1 MQNIWGKEMRAMK
14 DDRFLKFTLSLS
26 RMNKKVQAVKTAGM
40 GMVGLKAA
48 HTAVLYALSG
58 HSEGLQF
65 AEVAAACDLDPAL
78 ISRTFSELIAAGMV
92 EKQGEPGR
100 YRARYVLTEQG
111 SLQTAKIR
119 QVIGLVQENAD
130 KNIAPEDLQTFYRV
144 LEQLLNNFEEMSEH
158 YDTVFE
164 SRHAAGN
171 WTICGKCCRA
181 TAMRLQNGDEKWMLC
196 RNFWNI
202 RLPMTTEVIPGSN

>member
-1 MQNIWGKEMRAMK
+1 MK

-92 EKQGEPGR
+92 EKQGEDRQNPSGHR
-100 YRARYVLTEQG
+100 AGTGKCGQKYRAGGFADVLPG
-111 SLQTAKIR
+111 AGTAA
-119 QVIGLVQENAD
+119 E
-130 KNIAPEDLQTFYRV
+130 
-144 LEQLLNNFEEMSEH
+144 
-158 YDTVFE
+158 
-164 SRHAAGN
+164 
-171 WTICGKCCRA
+171 
-181 TAMRLQNGDEKWMLC
+181 
-196 RNFWNI
+196 
-202 RLPMTTEVIPGSN
+202 

>member
-78 ISRTFSELIAAGMV
+78 ISRTFSELSLIHIS
-92 EKQGEPGR
+92 EPTR
-100 YRARYVLTEQG
+100 RTPISYAVFCLKKKKKTRQKKN
-111 SLQTAKIR
+111 KISYT
-119 QVIGLVQENAD
+119 NAIIKK
-130 KNIAPEDLQTFYRV
+130 KNT
-144 LEQLLNNFEEMSEH
+144 
-158 YDTVFE
+158 
-164 SRHAAGN
+164 
-171 WTICGKCCRA
+171 
-181 TAMRLQNGDEKWMLC
+181 
-196 RNFWNI
+196 
-202 RLPMTTEVIPGSN
+202 

>member
-65 AEVAAACDLDPAL
+65 AEVA
-78 ISRTFSELIAAGMV
+78 
-92 EKQGEPGR
+92 EPGR
-100 YRARYVLTEQG
+100 YRACYVLTEQG

-164 SRHAAGN
+164 SLR
-171 WTICGKCCRA
+171 R
-181 TAMRLQNGDEKWMLC
+181 E
-196 RNFWNI
+196 
-202 RLPMTTEVIPGSN
+202 S

>member
-26 RMNKKVQAVKTAGM
+26 RLNKKVQAVKTAGM

-100 YRARYVLTEQG
+100 YRARYVLTEQP
-111 SLQTAKIR
+111 ADR
-119 QVIGLVQENAD
+119 QNPSGH
-130 KNIAPEDLQTFYRV
+130 R
-144 LEQLLNNFEEMSEH
+144 
-158 YDTVFE
+158 
-164 SRHAAGN
+164 AG
-171 WTICGKCCRA
+171 TGKCGQKYRA
-181 TAMRLQNGDEKWMLC
+181 GGFADVLPGAGTAAE
-196 RNFWNI
+196 
-202 RLPMTTEVIPGSN
+202 

>member
-1 MQNIWGKEMRAMK
+1 M
-14 DDRFLKFTLSLS
+14 KFTLSLS

-111 SLQTAKIR
+111 SRRPPNR
-119 QVIGLVQENAD
+119 QVTGW
-130 KNIAPEDLQTFYRV
+130 YRK
-144 LEQLLNNFEEMSEH
+144 MR
-158 YDTVFE
+158 TKI
-164 SRHAAGN
+164 SRRR
-171 WTICGKCCRA
+171 ICRRFTGC
-181 TAMRLQNGDEKWMLC
+181 
-196 RNFWNI
+196 WN
-202 RLPMTTEVIPGSN
+202 SC

>member
-1 MQNIWGKEMRAMK
+1 MQNIWEKEMRAMK

-164 SRHAAGN
+164 SLR
-171 WTICGKCCRA
+171 R
-181 TAMRLQNGDEKWMLC
+181 E
-196 RNFWNI
+196 
-202 RLPMTTEVIPGSN
+202 S

>member
-78 ISRTFSELIAAGMV
+78 ISRTFSELITAGRV
-92 EKQGEPGR
+92 EKQGEPRLLCSDRAGQLADR
-100 YRARYVLTEQG
+100 QNPSGHRAGTGKCGQKYRAGGFADVLPGAGT
-111 SLQTAKIR
+111 TA
-119 QVIGLVQENAD
+119 E
-130 KNIAPEDLQTFYRV
+130 
-144 LEQLLNNFEEMSEH
+144 
-158 YDTVFE
+158 
-164 SRHAAGN
+164 
-171 WTICGKCCRA
+171 
-181 TAMRLQNGDEKWMLC
+181 
-196 RNFWNI
+196 
-202 RLPMTTEVIPGSN
+202 

>member
-1 MQNIWGKEMRAMK
+1 MRNIWEKEMRAMK

-78 ISRTFSELIAAGMV
+78 ISGTLPRTLCPDRAG
-92 EKQGEPGR
+92 QPADCQNPPGHR
-100 YRARYVLTEQG
+100 AGTGKCGQKYRAGGFADVLPG
-111 SLQTAKIR
+111 AGTA
-119 QVIGLVQENAD
+119 A
-130 KNIAPEDLQTFYRV
+130 
-144 LEQLLNNFEEMSEH
+144 EQL
-158 YDTVFE
+158 
-164 SRHAAGN
+164 
-171 WTICGKCCRA
+171 
-181 TAMRLQNGDEKWMLC
+181 
-196 RNFWNI
+196 
-202 RLPMTTEVIPGSN
+202 

>member
-100 YRARYVLTEQG
+100 YRQNPSGHR
-111 SLQTAKIR
+111 
-119 QVIGLVQENAD
+119 
-130 KNIAPEDLQTFYRV
+130 
-144 LEQLLNNFEEMSEH
+144 
-158 YDTVFE
+158 
-164 SRHAAGN
+164 AG
-171 WTICGKCCRA
+171 TGKCGQKYRA
-181 TAMRLQNGDEKWMLC
+181 GGFADVLPGAGTAAE
-196 RNFWNI
+196 
-202 RLPMTTEVIPGSN
+202 

>member
-100 YRARYVLTEQG
+100 YRLLCSDRAGQL
-111 SLQTAKIR
+111 ADR
-119 QVIGLVQENAD
+119 QNPSGH
-130 KNIAPEDLQTFYRV
+130 R
-144 LEQLLNNFEEMSEH
+144 
-158 YDTVFE
+158 
-164 SRHAAGN
+164 AG
-171 WTICGKCCRA
+171 TGKCGQKYRA
-181 TAMRLQNGDEKWMLC
+181 GGFADVLPGAGTAAE
-196 RNFWNI
+196 
-202 RLPMTTEVIPGSN
+202 

>member
-26 RMNKKVQAVKTAGM
+26 RINKKVQAVKTAGM

-100 YRARYVLTEQG
+100 YRARYVLTGQP
-111 SLQTAKIR
+111 ADR
-119 QVIGLVQENAD
+119 QNPSG
-130 KNIAPEDLQTFYRV
+130 
-144 LEQLLNNFEEMSEH
+144 H
-158 YDTVFE
+158 W
-164 SRHAAGN
+164 AG
-171 WTICGKCCRA
+171 TGKCGQKYRA
-181 TAMRLQNGDEKWMLC
+181 GGFADVLPGAGTAAE
-196 RNFWNI
+196 
-202 RLPMTTEVIPGSN
+202 

>member
-119 QVIGLVQENAD
+119 QVIGLVQEMRT
-130 KNIAPEDLQTFYRV
+130 KI
-144 LEQLLNNFEEMSEH
+144 
-158 YDTVFE
+158 
-164 SRHAAGN
+164 SRRR
-171 WTICGKCCRA
+171 ICRRFTGC
-181 TAMRLQNGDEKWMLC
+181 
-196 RNFWNI
+196 WN
-202 RLPMTTEVIPGSN
+202 SC

>member
-1 MQNIWGKEMRAMK
+1 
-14 DDRFLKFTLSLS
+14 
-26 RMNKKVQAVKTAGM
+26 MNKKVQAVKTAGM

-111 SLQTAKIR
+111 SLQTAKIPVR
-119 QVIGLVQENAD
+119 SSGWYKKMRT

-164 SRHAAGN
+164 SLRRE
-171 WTICGKCCRA
+171 I
-181 TAMRLQNGDEKWMLC
+181 
-196 RNFWNI
+196 
-202 RLPMTTEVIPGSN
+202 

>member
-92 EKQGEPGR
+92 ENKENR
-100 YRARYVLTEQG
+100 DV
-111 SLQTAKIR
+111 TA
-119 QVIGLVQENAD
+119 
-130 KNIAPEDLQTFYRV
+130 P
-144 LEQLLNNFEEMSEH
+144 
-158 YDTVFE
+158 
-164 SRHAAGN
+164 
-171 WTICGKCCRA
+171 
-181 TAMRLQNGDEKWMLC
+181 AM
-196 RNFWNI
+196 F
-202 RLPMTTEVIPGSN
+202 

>member
-1 MQNIWGKEMRAMK
+1 MK

-78 ISRTFSELIAAGMV
+78 ISRTLPRPLCSDRAGQPADRQNPSGHRAGTG
-92 EKQGEPGR
+92 KCGQK
-100 YRARYVLTEQG
+100 YRAGGFADVLPG
-111 SLQTAKIR
+111 AGTAA
-119 QVIGLVQENAD
+119 E
-130 KNIAPEDLQTFYRV
+130 
-144 LEQLLNNFEEMSEH
+144 
-158 YDTVFE
+158 
-164 SRHAAGN
+164 
-171 WTICGKCCRA
+171 
-181 TAMRLQNGDEKWMLC
+181 
-196 RNFWNI
+196 
-202 RLPMTTEVIPGSN
+202 

>member
-1 MQNIWGKEMRAMK
+1 MK

-111 SLQTAKIR
+111 SP
-119 QVIGLVQENAD
+119 AD
-130 KNIAPEDLQTFYRV
+130 CQNPPGHR
-144 LEQLLNNFEEMSEH
+144 
-158 YDTVFE
+158 
-164 SRHAAGN
+164 AG
-171 WTICGKCCRA
+171 TGKCGQKYRA
-181 TAMRLQNGDEKWMLC
+181 GGFADVLPGAGTAAE
-196 RNFWNI
+196 
-202 RLPMTTEVIPGSN
+202 

>member
-111 SLQTAKIR
+111 SLQS
-119 QVIGLVQENAD
+119 G
-130 KNIAPEDLQTFYRV
+130 
-144 LEQLLNNFEEMSEH
+144 H
-158 YDTVFE
+158 W
-164 SRHAAGN
+164 AG
-171 WTICGKCCRA
+171 TGKCGQKYRA
-181 TAMRLQNGDEKWMLC
+181 GGFADVLPGAGTAAE
-196 RNFWNI
+196 
-202 RLPMTTEVIPGSN
+202 

>member
-164 SRHAAGN
+164 SLRRE
-171 WTICGKCCRA
+171 I
-181 TAMRLQNGDEKWMLC
+181 
-196 RNFWNI
+196 
-202 RLPMTTEVIPGSN
+202 

>member
-1 MQNIWGKEMRAMK
+1 MK

-48 HTAVLYALSG
+48 HTAVLY
-58 HSEGLQF
+58 
-65 AEVAAACDLDPAL
+65 
-78 ISRTFSELIAAGMV
+78 AAGMV

-164 SRHAAGN
+164 SLRGEN
-171 WTICGKCCRA
+171 
-181 TAMRLQNGDEKWMLC
+181 
-196 RNFWNI
+196 
-202 RLPMTTEVIPGSN
+202 

>member
-1 MQNIWGKEMRAMK
+1 
-14 DDRFLKFTLSLS
+14 
-26 RMNKKVQAVKTAGM
+26 
-40 GMVGLKAA
+40 MVGLKAA

-119 QVIGLVQENAD
+119 QVI
-130 KNIAPEDLQTFYRV
+130 
-144 LEQLLNNFEEMSEH
+144 
-158 YDTVFE
+158 
-164 SRHAAGN
+164 AG
-171 WTICGKCCRA
+171 TGKCGQKYRA
-181 TAMRLQNGDEKWMLC
+181 GGFADVLPGAGTAAE
-196 RNFWNI
+196 
-202 RLPMTTEVIPGSN
+202 

>member
-1 MQNIWGKEMRAMK
+1 
-14 DDRFLKFTLSLS
+14 
-26 RMNKKVQAVKTAGM
+26 
-40 GMVGLKAA
+40 MVGLKAA

-119 QVIGLVQENAD
+119 QVIGW
-130 KNIAPEDLQTFYRV
+130 YRK
-144 LEQLLNNFEEMSEH
+144 MR
-158 YDTVFE
+158 TKI
-164 SRHAAGN
+164 SRRR
-171 WTICGKCCRA
+171 ICRRFTGC
-181 TAMRLQNGDEKWMLC
+181 
-196 RNFWNI
+196 WN
-202 RLPMTTEVIPGSN
+202 SC

>member
-111 SLQTAKIR
+111 SLHDRQIR
-119 QVIGLVQENAD
+119 QVIAGTGNAD

-164 SRHAAGN
+164 SLR
-171 WTICGKCCRA
+171 R
-181 TAMRLQNGDEKWMLC
+181 E
-196 RNFWNI
+196 
-202 RLPMTTEVIPGSN
+202 S

>member
-130 KNIAPEDLQTFYRV
+130 KNIAPEDLQTFYWDDPG
-144 LEQLLNNFEEMSEH
+144 LDPLLRRFHASNKRI
-158 YDTVFE
+158 D
-164 SRHAAGN
+164 SRGTRQALQWQPRFRSYREGLADAWEAGD
-171 WTICGKCCRA
+171 GVMPA
-181 TAMRLQNGDEKWMLC
+181 H
-196 RNFWNI
+196 
-202 RLPMTTEVIPGSN
+202 

>member
-1 MQNIWGKEMRAMK
+1 MK

-111 SLQTAKIR
+111 SLQKSVRSSGWYRKMRTKI
-119 QVIGLVQENAD
+119 
-130 KNIAPEDLQTFYRV
+130 
-144 LEQLLNNFEEMSEH
+144 
-158 YDTVFE
+158 
-164 SRHAAGN
+164 SRRR
-171 WTICGKCCRA
+171 ICRRFTGC
-181 TAMRLQNGDEKWMLC
+181 
-196 RNFWNI
+196 WN
-202 RLPMTTEVIPGSN
+202 SC

>member
-92 EKQGEPGR
+92 EKTRRAGTLPRPLCSDRAGQPADRQNPSGHWAGTGKCGQK
-100 YRARYVLTEQG
+100 YRAGGFADVLPG
-111 SLQTAKIR
+111 AGTAA
-119 QVIGLVQENAD
+119 E
-130 KNIAPEDLQTFYRV
+130 
-144 LEQLLNNFEEMSEH
+144 
-158 YDTVFE
+158 
-164 SRHAAGN
+164 
-171 WTICGKCCRA
+171 
-181 TAMRLQNGDEKWMLC
+181 
-196 RNFWNI
+196 
-202 RLPMTTEVIPGSN
+202 